1 MKNLKNIFTVFTFI
15 FLMVGSTFA
24 QSKGQKLPSIDVKN
38 LDGET
43 VDISTYSETGQIT
56 IISFWATWCAPCKK
70 ELNNIA
76 EVYEEWVEDYNV
88 KLVAISVDDSRNASK
103 VKTYINGQSWEY
115 DVLLDSNSDL
125 KRALNFPTVPF
136 TLLLDK
142 DGKIV
147 YRHSGYVEGDEYI
160 LEEEIAKLM
169 K

>member
-115 DVLLDSNSDL
+115 DVLIDSNSDL

>member
-1 MKNLKNIFTVFTFI
+1 
-15 FLMVGSTFA
+15 MVGSTFA